1 MLQINSF
8 GLVLVEDMFKLMY
21 LYDYVLFS
29 GLVCKRRSRAW
40 KLNQIMNARPAGI
53 LLFWGIFPK
62 NSI

>member
-8 GLVLVEDMFKLMY
+8 GLVLVEYMFKLMY
-21 LYDYVLFS
+21 LYDYVLFLD
-29 GLVCKRRSRAW
+29 LVCKRRPGAW

-53 LLFWGIFPK
+53 LFFWGIFPK